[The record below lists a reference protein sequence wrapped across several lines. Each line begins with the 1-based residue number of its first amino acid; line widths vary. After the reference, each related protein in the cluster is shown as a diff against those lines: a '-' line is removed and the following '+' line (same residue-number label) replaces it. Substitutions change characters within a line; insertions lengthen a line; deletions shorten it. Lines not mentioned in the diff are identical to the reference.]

1 MSPKEDD
8 LQQYFLLFWRNFSDH
23 ATIVLAG
30 LSSKCHGKMLSDR
43 EIIDGC
49 LKHSRIAQQQLY
61 DKYSRFLL
69 GICMRYSTDKA
80 EAEDVLQDVF
90 VRVFFN
96 IDEFS
101 GSGSFPGWLRRV
113 AVNTAITN
121 YHRNLKHRYHIDI
134 EDYKTVE
141 TGTISFEEDLFSADE
156 LHNVLNALPAG
167 YKMVFNL
174 YAIEG
179 YKHRE
184 IAGMLG
190 IDVNTSKSQYCRA
203 RALLRDKLGKL
214 RNIKGVYDADGRED
228 KDEEECE

>member
-1 MSPKEDD
+1 
-8 LQQYFLLFWRNFSDH
+8 
-23 ATIVLAG
+23 
-30 LSSKCHGKMLSDR
+30 MLSDQD
-43 EIIDGC
+43 IINGC
-49 LKHSRIAQQQLY
+49 LKHSRKAQQLLY

-69 GICMRYSTDKA
+69 GICMRYSADKA
-80 EAEDVLQDVF
+80 EAEDILQDVF

-96 IDEFS
+96 IEEYT

-121 YHRNLKHRYHIDI
+121 YHRNLKHRYHVDID
-134 EDYKTVE
+134 DYKAVE

-156 LHNVLNALPAG
+156 LQNVLSQLPAG
-167 YKMVFNL
+167 YKMVFSM
-174 YAIEG
+174 YAIDG

-184 IAGMLG
+184 IAEMLG

-214 RNIKGVYDADGRED
+214 RNIKGIYNSSESNS
-228 KDEEECE
+228 DESDDD